1 MMIGGFVQ
9 KKPSVTV
16 SSPGSKSKKIDFKKD
31 VKKVFHDGVD
41 VLDQVVGRNSVSTP
55 TSYLVMFQTSALQT
69 PLQTSALFFF
79 ALVRGPSMEE
89 NACSHKVRIFI
100 HIAYIINNF
109 ELCIQLTT
117 ENGGAYGEDVFGGK
131 WMVSKG
137 KIFQITRSV

>member
-41 VLDQVVGRNSVSTP
+41 VLDQVVGRNSDSTP
-55 TSYLVMFQTSALQT
+55 TSDLVMLQTSA
-69 PLQTSALFFF
+69 LQTSALFFF

-89 NACSHKVRIFI
+89 NACSRKVRIFI
-100 HIAYIINNF
+100 HIVYIINNF
-109 ELCIQLTT
+109 ELCVGV
-117 ENGGAYGEDVFGGK
+117 GGEPAAGVGK
-131 WMVSKG
+131 EHSPWRPGSDGHLLSSLQEVW
-137 KIFQITRSV
+137 RL

>member
-41 VLDQVVGRNSVSTP
+41 VLDQVVGRNSDSTP
-55 TSYLVMFQTSALQT
+55 TSDLVMFQTSA
-69 PLQTSALFFF
+69 LQTSALFFF